1 MESPILVVLY
11 FVFKQGRYANNT
23 GNLAVF
29 APFFIHYV
37 HRGKRLF
44 FRNNK
49 RISESFYQSYVAV
62 IFPHRM
68 RNEGKQMMVATIILS
83 FVFYVV
89 NGYFIGYYFGHLEE
103 YDKGG
108 DKF

>member
-1 MESPILVVLY
+1 
-11 FVFKQGRYANNT
+11 
-23 GNLAVF
+23 
-29 APFFIHYV
+29 
-37 HRGKRLF
+37 
-44 FRNNK
+44 
-49 RISESFYQSYVAV
+49 
-62 IFPHRM
+62 M